1 MQHWI
6 TKMDFLKSLAPLL
19 GTALGGPFGGLA
31 ASFLADKLGVE
42 SKTVDAVTKAL
53 TAGQMSPD
61 QVVQIKL
68 AEIEFQKFTEAN
80 GITLEQLS
88 VQNTQGARDMQ
99 IATKSWV
106 PAALAIIITV
116 GYLGI
121 LLGMMTGDLKVS
133 DNQALLILI
142 GALATG
148 FGTVLN
154 FFLGSS
160 HSSQSKDRLL
170 ANSAPTKQ
178 P

>member
-1 MQHWI
+1 
-6 TKMDFLKSLAPLL
+6 MDWLKSIAPML
-19 GTALGGPFGGLA
+19 GTALGGPFGALA

-42 SKTVDAVTKAL
+42 TKTVDAVTKAL
-53 TAGQMSPD
+53 SDGKMTPEM
-61 QVVQIKL
+61 VVQIKL
-68 AEIEFQKFTEAN
+68 AEIDFQKFTEAN

-99 IATKSWV
+99 IATRSWV
-106 PAALAIIITV
+106 PAALAIIITT

-121 LLGMMTGDLKVS
+121 LVGMMMDMLKVS

-142 GALATG
+142 GALASG

-160 HSSQSKDRLL
+160 QSSQKKDILL
-170 ANSAPTKQ
+170 ANSTPIK
-178 P
+178 